1 MPARDPFDDW
11 RALQTRQ
18 ARREQIAWFL
28 IAIGI
33 LAIVVTA
40 TTLIW
45 LG

>member
-1 MPARDPFDDW
+1 MRDPFDDW

-18 ARREQIAWFL
+18 ARRERLAWVL
-28 IAIGI
+28 MAIGI

-40 TTLIW
+40 ATVIW